1 MALVEPRIIKLT
13 EDVPDA
19 FRGEI
24 IPIDT
29 VGEILVREWVAGR
42 QVWFVEFV
50 VVTSVGSEVTM
61 HADVF
66 PDQAVLF
73 DPGDD

>member
-1 MALVEPRIIKLT
+1 MALIQPKIIKLT

-19 FRGEI
+19 FQGEV
-24 IPIDT
+24 IPLDT
-29 VGEILVREWVAGR
+29 VGEILVREWVNGR
-42 QVWFVEFV
+42 QVWFVEFLV
-50 VVTSVGSEVTM
+50 ETSVGNEVRM

-73 DPGDD
+73 DPD

>member
-1 MALVEPRIIKLT
+1 MPLVEPNIIKLT

-19 FRGEI
+19 FRGEV

-29 VGEILVREWVAGR
+29 VGEILVREWVNGR

-50 VVTSVGSEVTM
+50 VTTSVGSEVTM

-66 PDQAVLF
+66 PDQAIMF
-73 DPGDD
+73 NPEG